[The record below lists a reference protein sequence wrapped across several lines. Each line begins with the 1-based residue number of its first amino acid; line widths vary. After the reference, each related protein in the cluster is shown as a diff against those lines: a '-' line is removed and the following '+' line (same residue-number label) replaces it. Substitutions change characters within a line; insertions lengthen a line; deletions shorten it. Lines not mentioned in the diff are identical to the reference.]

1 MFQKKRVNK
10 LKLTRSAKKGPDS
23 EISRSDASKRK
34 LESLF
39 QPVTPHKD
47 TESNEDATRSKDMPL
62 SEKKIYMDYEPLLC
76 KEYKLKG
83 YCGYGDTCKFIHSRD
98 DYINDRKLVRK
109 HWKKTIETKSDKK
122 DSEVNVNTKCPLCN
136 EGFDDISDKKL
147 VQLECKHVFCKTC
160 FLDSLK
166 KNDTKCKS
174 CGVESKGTMKP
185 FKL

>member
-10 LKLTRSAKKGPDS
+10 LKLTSSAKKGTHSGDLK
-23 EISRSDASKRK
+23 SDTSKRK

-39 QPVTPHKD
+39 QPIKPAKEAGNNEEETVNKD
-47 TESNEDATRSKDMPL
+47 TPL

-109 HWKKTIETKSDKK
+109 HWKKSIEAKDDKTQL
-122 DSEVNVNTKCPLCN
+122 EVNVIDKCLLCN
-136 EGFDDISDKKL
+136 EAFGGINSKKL
-147 VQLECKHVFCKTC
+147 VQLRCKHVFCKDC

-166 KNDTKCKS
+166 NNDTKCKS
-174 CGVESKGTMKP
+174 CGAESNGIMKP
-185 FKL
+185 FKF